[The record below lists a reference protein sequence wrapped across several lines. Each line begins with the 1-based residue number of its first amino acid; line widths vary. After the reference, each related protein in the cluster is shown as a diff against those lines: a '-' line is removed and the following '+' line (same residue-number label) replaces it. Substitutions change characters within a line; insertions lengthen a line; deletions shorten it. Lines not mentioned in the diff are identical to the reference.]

1 MTEVRPALIEHVVSP
16 SQEERVDLKRMLSNP
31 RQRTSSTMS
40 DLGMSYIVYHIRT
53 SVTPPSPLFLML
65 VSNVTSDWTVRI
77 FSRIYRRS

>member
-40 DLGMSYIVYHIRT
+40 DLGMSYILYHICT
-53 SVTPPSPLFLML
+53 SATPPLFLML
-65 VSNVTSDWTVRI
+65 VSNVTSDWTVRK

>member
-40 DLGMSYIVYHIRT
+40 DLGMSYLYHIRT
-53 SVTPPSPLFLML
+53 SSPPPLFLML

-77 FSRIYRRS
+77 YRRS